1 MEKNTFQLSKKQLE
15 IILNNG
21 KKSAEDSK
29 LIIKGTEE
37 VMSMFELKLN
47 ESENLDFDLK
57 LTLKNGLI
65 YLKQQRPTTPHFT
78 IDSY

>member
-1 MEKNTFQLSKKQLE
+1 
-15 IILNNG
+15 
-21 KKSAEDSK
+21 
-29 LIIKGTEE
+29 
-37 VMSMFELKLN
+37 MSMFELKLN

-65 YLKQQRPTTPHFT
+65 YLKQQRPTTPHIT

>member
-29 LIIKGTEE
+29 LIIKGSEE
-37 VMSMFELKLN
+37 VMSMLELKLN
-47 ESENLDFDLK
+47 ESEN
-57 LTLKNGLI
+57 
-65 YLKQQRPTTPHFT
+65 
-78 IDSY
+78 